1 MRKICIF
8 LAIFLIFFTVP
19 TLVSVAQTLPALG
32 KHPSKNPL
40 QILATTADTLTARF
54 TLPEIQV
61 RNSHQSSAVSGQKE
75 NIFPESP
82 DSPTPTDTKRS
93 ARVGESEPTTDS
105 HSSEIYFAGADWTLD
120 VGKPRLPIYT
130 QRIGIPIVGTPIV
143 TVIQARPEIRSV
155 ENIRITPDDP
165 IFPALTWPATRL
177 QPFSNGGELLTKN
190 SRVSQG
196 FYPTQLVEAIP
207 VGFVR
212 EQRIASL
219 QINPIQYNPAT
230 KQLRIFKSVTFRID
244 FPPFPATGGNPGM
257 VTSAGGTV
265 SAAPSIFSKNS
276 PTFESLFQGTLRN
289 YEQSKPWR
297 SQRRM
302 PYGNR
307 APGAPILTLSST
319 LRFKIPVTRTD
330 LYRITYNHIK
340 AAGIEP
346 EDIDLDTVRLE
357 SSGQKQGI
365 YVFDE
370 NGNNTLDP
378 GEQMVFYG
386 RALADNKFTDENV
399 YWLRF
404 ALQGEPNTGIEG
416 SRVEE
421 RDATPLAQ
429 NLVTPTAFLARV
441 RFEENVHH
449 DVLAGTNTKSELADH
464 YFWAAFRGGNID
476 TSRKD
481 LGIEVPLAVPRLA
494 IDRLATLR
502 LKFQGASRKGNALHQ
517 ARISFNGLQ
526 LGRVAEWK
534 RQGSQVA
541 TRSIPWARVH
551 NNQVNFMRIEALDT
565 NKTPAGS
572 YDFYLDW
579 YEFDYWRS
587 FRAEANRL
595 EFNTNTEP
603 RNRGKV
609 HYSVRNIF
617 HDAIDVYQIDENG
630 ITSRLTGGK
639 VSRIGASHQILFED
653 TVNQYTRYF
662 VISRSAYRSINALV
676 PTPPTPLR
684 NPSNQADY
692 VAITHPDFA
701 ENIQPLVEFRRSQGL
716 TTMVVDIGDIYDEFS
731 DGLFNPFAIQRFLRY
746 AYNSWQQPAPTYVVL
761 VGDAH
766 YDYKNTT
773 VEIYRRDPNFRG
785 TYNLYPIFVPTYH
798 GWAPASGETAM
809 DQRFVNISGEDALPD
824 MLIGRLSVQT
834 PEELVTMVEKI
845 INYEKNLKTGLW
857 QGTLIQVADD
867 HTDNPSDGVFEASR
881 NELIQ
886 EVIPVGYDTRQI
898 YLRKIKSP
906 ERTRAQIR
914 AAINRGALAIEYTG
928 HGGIQ
933 TWADEAI
940 FHSED
945 VVGLRNRY
953 LPFVIT
959 TTCLNGQFDKPQ
971 QVGNFCLSE
980 QFLLGK
986 YGAIAA
992 LSATRLTYGTA
1003 NAEFD
1008 KDLFES
1014 LFGVGRE
1021 PKLVITGEDGLPS
1034 TVGHIVADAK
1044 ISFISRIRNTQ
1055 WIPGAEQYTLF
1066 GDPASHL
1073 ARPEL
1078 DIKVELERIALNKAH
1093 DIVIKANEVGT
1104 TEGPKIGVP
1113 GREPVGVN
1121 FTIASDFSTE
1131 SLSAFATFANHF
1143 DDNVNND
1150 LVQRTGGRVWKGEY
1164 GTIRIDVPNSALPG
1178 GGVARV
1184 FAYDDTRAAIGGTRF
1199 WIDTPVVHDIRE
1211 TLDIKVT
1218 DTLSISV
1225 LVVDDKGPAGI
1236 RSIKVLWDDTAT
1248 FKDEIV
1254 QMIPARV
1261 PLGDVPLGGQW
1272 YELERNIPLPQGG
1285 RQVRY
1290 RLLITDSTGQ
1300 EFAIPSKT
1308 ERNIVRVPEGPNIA
1322 IGTDEADR
1330 APIRYAFDEEKK
1342 GYQLIGEIVNIGGRP
1357 VRFDIEVVFAE
1368 GNPDVEGDSVI
1379 DEDAEIIGSVTIKPT
1394 DWVDGTYALQR
1405 VTATLD
1411 LDKPLVTGV
1420 HKIYVL
1426 ADPDDPGIE
1435 DEITGNIQESRQFD
1449 NKQHVSFIVN
1459 EFNYKPQGELT
1470 AFSLDRV
1477 FDIHFPANALD
1488 AEPQNK
1494 AGIPLSVSSQLPTD
1508 PAQPDLQFAPIPR
1521 VAALR
1526 RGLIRQ
1532 GTEVAQ
1538 YYEPAFRTGVTTLKK
1553 PAELKLRFDVS
1564 ALGDTV
1570 REETL
1575 LQSNNPAFKTALMEI
1590 ANQLAIYA
1598 WQADFSAWRRLSSQI
1613 NYTSE
1618 GDDFLLENYVTP
1630 TQMENASE
1638 QELEASAITINP
1650 NLTPAG
1656 TWVLLF
1662 LDADEYEVFLKRK
1675 GESLIQK
1682 LDKSGQLDNPFREEG
1697 FGLALRIPRKESTP
1711 IGVNYTFEFAD
1722 ILAFETDYDPGGDV
1736 ILTGTWNANLGNG
1749 NATVNSRPGP
1759 KGEFEIGDW
1768 FIFFTDPVRYEL
1780 LDASGEPV
1788 HFPNG
1793 VKVRGKVN
1801 EPLYLSHLGLDIIV
1815 TASSEDFNFGDKVK
1829 FSTAR
1834 VGAIVAEVSELTQF
1848 ALMRSTDTEPPDFSI
1863 WVDGIQPQTGSV
1875 IPPRPKISIV
1885 LQDTNGIDT
1894 EFLTIARQKDGGP
1907 LELITDYE
1915 LRTQGGYQT
1924 VPIDYQPILFPGEYI
1939 FNITAQDF
1947 NGNAIGGDEGV
1958 VVYRFFVTETPDLVP
1973 PTIDIRVTTPGTGSA
1988 REPLDEP
1995 LIDGTVLTEQ
2005 SRFKITLTDD
2015 SALDES
2021 AFLLNF
2027 GSVYETLEPLD
2038 ASDYAETF
2046 DPAAPANADITY
2058 APNLPNGEYQLHII
2072 AADTSENTAELVT
2085 TFTLNEEVT
2094 LSEVFNV
2101 PNPTVDGKTF
2111 FTYHLAQA
2119 PDTVT
2124 IKIYSVN
2131 GRLLRTL
2138 VDASAKRGTNET
2150 RWDGRD
2156 ETGMRCANG
2165 VYLYRVI
2172 ARTEDGSRVEQVGKL
2187 AILR

>member
-1 MRKICIF
+1 MRKIRFF
-8 LAIFLIFFTVP
+8 LPIIFFIFYTVP
-19 TLVSVAQTLPALG
+19 TPVSTAQT
-32 KHPSKNPL
+32 PSVWGTSTENIQAKTSARKNPL
-40 QILATTADTLTARF
+40 QLLATTSDTLTARF

-61 RNSHQSSAVSGQKE
+61 RNSRQSTD
-75 NIFPESP
+75 NI
-82 DSPTPTDTKRS
+82 D
-93 ARVGESEPTTDS
+93 
-105 HSSEIYFAGADWTLD
+105 SSEIYFAGADWTLD

-143 TVIQARPEIRSV
+143 TIIQARPEIRNV
-155 ENIRITPDDP
+155 ERIRITPDDP
-165 IFPALTWPATRL
+165 IFPAPTTNPRPDTSLVP
-177 QPFSNGGELLTKN
+177 
-190 SRVSQG
+190 G
-196 FYPTQLVEAIP
+196 FYPTRLVEAIP
-207 VGFVR
+207 IGFVR
-212 EQRIASL
+212 DQRIASL
-219 QINPIQYNPAT
+219 QINPIQYNTAT
-230 KQLRIFKSVTFRID
+230 KQLKIFKSVTFRID
-244 FPPFPATGGNPGM
+244 FNSSPQSAVGFRQQRGSLSDSRLQTTNSQERKSPA
-257 VTSAGGTV
+257 
-265 SAAPSIFSKNS
+265 
-276 PTFESLFQGTLRN
+276 FESLFQGTLRN
-289 YEQSKPWR
+289 YDQAKPWR
-297 SQRRM
+297 SQRQM
-302 PYGNR
+302 PYGGIAPR
-307 APGAPILTLSST
+307 APALTVSST
-319 LRFKIPVTRTD
+319 LRFKIPITRTD
-330 LYRITYNHIK
+330 LYRITYNNIK

-346 EDIDLDTVRLE
+346 EDIDLDTLRLD

-370 NGNNTLDP
+370 NGNNTFDP
-378 GEQMVFYG
+378 NERMVFYG

-404 ALQGEPNTGIEG
+404 ALKGEPNTGIEG

-421 RDATPLAQ
+421 RDATPRTQ
-429 NLVTPTAFLARV
+429 NLISPTAFLARA

-449 DVLAGTNTKSELADH
+449 DVLAGTEIKSELADH
-464 YFWAAFRGGNID
+464 YFWVAFRGGNID

-481 LGIEVPLAVPRLA
+481 LPIEVPLAVPRLA

-502 LKFQGASRKGNALHQ
+502 LKFQGASRRGNALHL

-526 LGRVAEWK
+526 LGRIEQWK
-534 RQGSQVA
+534 RQGSQIA
-541 TRSIPWARVH
+541 TRSIPHARVH
-551 NNQVNFMRIEALDT
+551 NNQVNFMRIEALDK
-565 NKTPAGS
+565 NHTPAGS

-587 FRAEANRL
+587 FQAEANRL

-603 RNRGKV
+603 RNRGNV
-609 HYSVRNIF
+609 HYNVRNIF
-617 HDAIDVYQIDENG
+617 HNIIDVYEIDENG

-639 VSRIGASHQILFED
+639 VTRIGASHQILFED
-653 TVNQYTRYF
+653 IVNQHKRYF
-662 VISRSAYRSINALV
+662 VISRSGYRSINALV

-692 VAITHPDFA
+692 VVITHPNFT
-701 ENIQPLVEFRRSQGL
+701 ENIQPLIEFRRSQGL

-731 DGLFNPFAIQRFLRY
+731 DGLFNPFAIRRFLRY

-773 VEIYRRDPNFRG
+773 VERYRRDRNFRG
-785 TYNLYPIFVPTYH
+785 TYNLYPITVPTYH

-824 MLIGRLSVQT
+824 MLIGRLSIQT
-834 PEELVTMVEKI
+834 REELATMVEKI
-845 INYEKNLKTGLW
+845 INYEKNRQTGLW

-886 EVIPVGYDTRQI
+886 DIIPVGYDTRQI
-898 YLRKIKSP
+898 YLRKIQSP
-906 ERTRAQIR
+906 DRTRAQIR
-914 AAINRGALAIEYTG
+914 SAINRGALAIEYTG

-940 FHSED
+940 FHSDD
-945 VVGLRNRY
+945 VVTLRNRY

-1021 PKLVITGEDGLPS
+1021 PKLVINGHSGLPS
-1034 TVGHIVADAK
+1034 TIGHIVADAK
-1044 ISFISRIRNTQ
+1044 ISFVSRIRNTQ
-1055 WIPGAEQYTLF
+1055 WIPGMEQYTLF

-1078 DIKVELERIALNKAH
+1078 DIKVELERIALNKTH
-1093 DIVIKANEVGT
+1093 EIVIKANEVGT
-1104 TEGPKIGVP
+1104 IEGPKTTVSGA
-1113 GREPVGVN
+1113 EP
-1121 FTIASDFSTE
+1121 FTIVSDFSTE
-1131 SLSAFATFANHF
+1131 SLTAFATFANHF
-1143 DDNVNND
+1143 DDNINND
-1150 LVQRTGGRVWKGEY
+1150 LVQRKGGRAWKGEY
-1164 GTIRIDVPNSALPG
+1164 GTIRLDVPNSALPG

-1184 FAYDDTRAAIGGTRF
+1184 FAYDETRAAIGGTRF
-1199 WIDTPVVHDIRE
+1199 WIDTPVVRDIRE

-1225 LVVDDKGPAGI
+1225 LVVDDKGPGGI
-1236 RSIKVLWDDTAT
+1236 RSIRVLWDDTAT
-1248 FKDEIV
+1248 FQDETI
-1254 QMIPARV
+1254 QMVPARA
-1261 PLGDVPLGGQW
+1261 PPGDVPLGGQW
-1272 YELERNIPLPQGG
+1272 YELEKAIPLPRGG

-1290 RLLITDSTGQ
+1290 RLLITDSTGH
-1300 EFAIPSKT
+1300 EIAIPSKI

-1330 APIRYAFDEEKK
+1330 APIRYTFDEKK
-1342 GYQLIGEIVNIGGRP
+1342 NGYQLVGEIINIGGRP
-1357 VRFDIEVVFAE
+1357 VRSDIEVVFAE
-1368 GNPDVEGDSVI
+1368 GNPDAEGDSII
-1379 DEDAEIIGSVTIKPT
+1379 DEDADIIGRVTIKPT
-1394 DWVDGTYALQR
+1394 DWADGIHTLQR

-1411 LDKPLVTGV
+1411 LDKPLATGV

-1426 ADPDDPGIE
+1426 ADPDDPEIE
-1435 DEITGNIQESRQFD
+1435 DKILGNIPESRQFD
-1449 NKQHVSFIVN
+1449 NKKHISFIVN
-1459 EFNYKPQGELT
+1459 EFNYKPQEELT

-1477 FDIHFPANALD
+1477 FDIYFPASALD

-1494 AGIPLSVSSQLPTD
+1494 AGIPLSVSSQAPID
-1508 PAQPDLQFAPIPR
+1508 PSQPDLQFAPIPR

-1532 GTEVAQ
+1532 GTEAAQ
-1538 YYEPAFRTGVTTLKK
+1538 YYEPTFRTGVKTLKK
-1553 PAELKLRFDVS
+1553 PAEVKLRFDVS
-1564 ALGDTV
+1564 ALEDTV

-1575 LQSNNPAFKTALMEI
+1575 LQSDNPAFKPELEQL

-1598 WQADFSAWRRLSSQI
+1598 WQADPAAWRRLESQI
-1613 NYTSE
+1613 NYTPE
-1618 GDDFLLENYVTP
+1618 GDFLLENYITP

-1638 QELEASAITINP
+1638 QELETSAISINP

-1656 TWVLLF
+1656 TWILLF
-1662 LDADEYEVFLKRK
+1662 LDSNEYEVFLKRK

-1682 LDKSGQLDNPFREEG
+1682 LDKPGQLDNPFREEG
-1697 FGLALRIPRKESTP
+1697 FGLELRIPRKESTP
-1711 IGVNYTFEFAD
+1711 LGANYTFEFAD
-1722 ILAFETDYDPGGDV
+1722 ILAFKTDYDPGGDV
-1736 ILTGTWNANLGNG
+1736 VLTDTWNANLGNG

-1768 FIFFTDPVRYEL
+1768 FIFFTDAVRYEVR
-1780 LDASGEPV
+1780 DASAEAV
-1788 HFPNG
+1788 HHPNG

-1815 TASSEDFNFGDKVK
+1815 TASSENFNFGDKVK
-1829 FSTAR
+1829 FSSARTGTITA
-1834 VGAIVAEVSELTQF
+1834 ETNELTQF
-1848 ALMRSTDTEPPDFSI
+1848 ALMRSTDTEPPAFSI

-1875 IPPRPKISIV
+1875 IPPRPSISIA
-1885 LQDTNGIDT
+1885 LQDANGIDT
-1894 EFLTIARQKDGGP
+1894 EFLTITRQKDGGP

-1915 LRTQGGYQT
+1915 IRTQGGFQT
-1924 VPIDYQPILFPGEYI
+1924 VPIDYQPILFPGEHTFI
-1939 FNITAQDF
+1939 ITAQDF
-1947 NGNAIGGDEGV
+1947 NGNTIGGDEGV
-1958 VVYRFFVTETPDLVP
+1958 VTYRFLVTEAPDLTP
-1973 PTIDIRVTTPGTGSA
+1973 PTIEVRVTALGTGST
-1988 REPLDEP
+1988 RETLDEP

-2005 SRFKITLTDD
+2005 PRFKITLTDD
-2015 SALDES
+2015 SALDET
-2021 AFLLNF
+2021 AFHLNF
-2027 GSVYETLEPLD
+2027 GNVYETPEPLD
-2038 ASDYAETF
+2038 ASHYAETF
-2046 DPAAPANADITY
+2046 DPAAPANAAITY
-2058 APNLPNGEYQLHII
+2058 TPDLANGEYQFHIT
-2072 AADTSENTAELVT
+2072 AADISENTAELVT
-2085 TFTLNEEVT
+2085 TFVLNEEIT
-2094 LSEVFNV
+2094 LTEVFNV

-2138 VDASAKRGTNET
+2138 VDASANRGANET

-2156 ETGMRCANG
+2156 EIGMRCANG

-2172 ARTEDGSRVEQVGKL
+2172 AYTEDGSRIEQIGKL

>member
-1 MRKICIF
+1 MDNIKNLACNVMEGSLLRCFFRSTSKIVKAQPDDTYPQGKLKRFFAILFIF
-8 LAIFLIFFTVP
+8 YTVP
-19 TLVSVAQTLPALG
+19 TLVSISQTPSALG
-32 KHPSKNPL
+32 KHPSTNPL
-40 QILATTADTLTARF
+40 QILATTSETLTARF

-61 RNSHQSSAVSGQKE
+61 KRHPSATEGD
-75 NIFPESP
+75 IA
-82 DSPTPTDTKRS
+82 DLGT
-93 ARVGESEPTTDS
+93 
-105 HSSEIYFAGADWTLD
+105 EIYFAGADWTLD

-130 QRIGIPIVGTPIV
+130 QRIGIPIIGTPIV
-143 TVIQARPEIRSV
+143 TVIQARPEIRII

-165 IFPALTWPATRL
+165 IFPSLTADARPNT
-177 QPFSNGGELLTKN
+177 SLT
-190 SRVSQG
+190 QG

-212 EQRIASL
+212 DQRIASL

-230 KQLRIFKSVTFRID
+230 KQLKIFKSVTFRID
-244 FPPFPATGGNPGM
+244 FPPFPVTRRNPGM
-257 VTSAGGTV
+257 GTSAGKTV
-265 SAAPSIFSKNS
+265 SAAPSAFSRNS
-276 PTFESLFQGTLRN
+276 PAFESLFQGTLRN
-289 YEQSKPWR
+289 YEQAKSWR
-297 SQRRM
+297 IVPQVSHTRLASRQRL
-302 PYGNR
+302 YGGH
-307 APGAPILTLSST
+307 APGAPALTVSNT
-319 LRFKIPVTRTD
+319 HRFKISVTKTD

-340 AAGIEP
+340 AAAGIDP
-346 EDIDLDTVRLE
+346 EDIDLDTLRLE
-357 SSGQKQGI
+357 SSGKKQGI

-370 NGNNTLDP
+370 NQNNTLDP
-378 GEQMVFYG
+378 GEQLVFYG
-386 RALADNKFTDENV
+386 RALADNKFTDENI

-421 RDATPLAQ
+421 RDASPRTP
-429 NLVTPTAFLARV
+429 NLKAPTAFLARA

-449 DVLAGTNTKSELADH
+449 DVLAGTDIKSELADH
-464 YFWAAFRGGNID
+464 YFWVAFRGGNVD

-481 LGIEVPLAVPRLA
+481 FPIEVPLAVPRLA

-502 LKFQGASRKGNALHQ
+502 LKFQGASRRGNALHR
-517 ARISFNGLQ
+517 ARISFNGLPI
-526 LGRVAEWK
+526 GRIVEWK
-534 RQGSQVA
+534 RQVSQIAV
-541 TRSIPWARVH
+541 RSIPHARVH

-587 FRAEANRL
+587 FQAEANRL
-595 EFNTNTEP
+595 EFNTDTEP

-609 HYSVRNIF
+609 QYNVRNIF
-617 HDAIDVYQIDENG
+617 NDTIDVYQINENG
-630 ITSRLTGGK
+630 ITSRLTGGE
-639 VSRIGASHQILFED
+639 VTRVGASHQILFED

-662 VISRSAYRSINALV
+662 VISRTAYRSINALV

-692 VAITHPDFA
+692 VVITHPNFV

-716 TTMVVDIGDIYDEFS
+716 TTMVVNIGDIYNEFS
-731 DGLFNPFAIQRFLRY
+731 DGLFNPFAIRRFLRY

-773 VEIYRRDPNFRG
+773 VALYRRDPNFRG

-834 PEELVTMVEKI
+834 PEELATMVEKI
-845 INYEKNLKTGLW
+845 INYEKNLQTGLW

-867 HTDNPSDGVFEASR
+867 HTDNPSDGVFEVSR

-886 EVIPVGYDTRQI
+886 EIIPVGYDTRQI

-906 ERTRAQIR
+906 ELTRSQIR

-945 VVGLRNRY
+945 VVRLRNRH

-1021 PKLVITGEDGLPS
+1021 PKLILNGDGKLPS
-1034 TVGHIVADAK
+1034 TIGHIVADAK
-1044 ISFISRIRNTQ
+1044 ISFVSRIRNTQ
-1055 WIPGAEQYTLF
+1055 WIPGTEQYTLF

-1093 DIVIKANEVGT
+1093 EIVIKANEVGT
-1104 TEGPKIGVP
+1104 IEGPKIGVS
-1113 GREPVGVN
+1113 GDES

-1143 DDNVNND
+1143 DDNIGND

-1164 GTIRIDVPNSALPG
+1164 GTIRLDVPNSALPG

-1184 FAYDDTRAAIGGTRF
+1184 FAYDETRAAIGGTRF
-1199 WIDTPVVHDIRE
+1199 WVDTPVVHDIRE

-1225 LVVDDKGPAGI
+1225 LVVDDKGPGGI
-1236 RSIKVLWDDTAT
+1236 RSVKVLWDDTAT
-1248 FKDEIV
+1248 FKDETIS
-1254 QMIPARV
+1254 MIPARV
-1261 PLGDVPLGGQW
+1261 PLGEVPLGGQW
-1272 YELERNIPLPQGG
+1272 YELEKAIPLPRGG

-1290 RLLITDSTGQ
+1290 RLLITDSNGH
-1300 EFAIPSKT
+1300 ELAIPSKT
-1308 ERNIVRVPEGPNIA
+1308 ERNIVKVPEGPNIA

-1330 APIRYAFDEEKK
+1330 APIRYTFDEEKN

-1368 GNPDVEGDSVI
+1368 GNPDKEGDSII
-1379 DEDAEIIGSVTIKPT
+1379 DDDADIIGRVIVKPT
-1394 DWVDGTYALQR
+1394 DWTEGIHTLQR
-1405 VTATLD
+1405 VTAILD
-1411 LDKPLVTGV
+1411 LDKPLATGV

-1426 ADPDDPGIE
+1426 ADPEDPTIDDKIIGK
-1435 DEITGNIQESRQFD
+1435 IQEARQFD
-1449 NKQHVSFIVN
+1449 NKQHISFIVN
-1459 EFNYKPQGELT
+1459 EFNYKPQEELT

-1508 PAQPDLQFAPIPR
+1508 PSQPDLQFAPIPR

-1538 YYEPAFRTGVTTLKK
+1538 YYEPAFRTGVTVLKK
-1553 PAELKLRFDVS
+1553 PVELKLRFDVS
-1564 ALGDTV
+1564 ALEDTV

-1575 LQSNNPAFKTALMEI
+1575 LQPDNPAFKIALAEL
-1590 ANQLAIYA
+1590 ADQLAIYA

-1618 GDDFLLENYVTP
+1618 SEFLLENYVTP
-1630 TQMENASE
+1630 TQMANASE
-1638 QELEASAITINP
+1638 LELEDSAISINP

-1656 TWVLLF
+1656 TWILLF
-1662 LDADEYEVFLKRK
+1662 LDSHEYEVFLKRK
-1675 GESLIQK
+1675 GEAFIQK
-1682 LDKSGQLDNPFREEG
+1682 LDKPGQLDNPFREEA
-1697 FGLALRIPRKESTP
+1697 FGLELRIPRKESTP
-1711 IGVNYTFEFAD
+1711 LGVNYTFEFAD

-1736 ILTGTWNANLGNG
+1736 VLTRTWNANLGNG

-1780 LDASGEPV
+1780 RDASAEPV
-1788 HFPNG
+1788 HHPNG

-1815 TASSEDFNFGDKVK
+1815 TASSENFNFGDKIK

-1834 VGAIVAEVSELTQF
+1834 VGTITSEVSELTQF
-1848 ALMRSTDTEPPDFSI
+1848 ALMRSTDDESPTFSI

-1875 IPPRPKISIV
+1875 IPPRPNISIV

-1894 EFLTIARQKDGGP
+1894 EFLTVARQKDSGP
-1907 LELITDYE
+1907 FELITDYE
-1915 LRTQGGYQT
+1915 LRTQGGIQT
-1924 VPIDYQPILFPGEYI
+1924 VPIDYQPILFPGEYT

-1947 NGNAIGGDEGV
+1947 NGNTIGGDEGV
-1958 VVYRFFVTETPDLVP
+1958 VTYRFFVTEAPDLTP
-1973 PTIDIRVTTPGTGSA
+1973 PTIDIRVTGLGTGSTL
-1988 REPLDEP
+1988 EPLDEP
-1995 LIDGTVLTEQ
+1995 LTDGTVLTEQ
-2005 SRFKITLTDD
+2005 PRFKITLTDD
-2015 SALDES
+2015 SALDET
-2021 AFLLNF
+2021 AFHLNF
-2027 GSVYETLEPLD
+2027 GNVYETLEPLD
-2038 ASDYAETF
+2038 TSNYAETF
-2046 DPAAPANADITY
+2046 DPAVPTNAAITY
-2058 APNLPNGEYQLHII
+2058 APDLSNGEYQLQIT

-2138 VDASAKRGTNET
+2138 VDASANRGTNET

-2156 ETGMRCANG
+2156 EIGMRCANG

-2172 ARTEDGSRVEQVGKL
+2172 AYIEDGSRIEQVGKL

>member
-1 MRKICIF
+1 MKKIRIF
-8 LAIFLIFFTVP
+8 LPVFFIFYTISTS
-19 TLVSVAQTLPALG
+19 VSVAQTPSVLG
-32 KHPSKNPL
+32 KHANKTPL

-54 TLPEIQV
+54 TLPELEV
-61 RNSHQSSAVSGQKE
+61 RNSHQPSAASGQQASVGSSATSLR
-75 NIFPESP
+75 
-82 DSPTPTDTKRS
+82 TTDNR
-93 ARVGESEPTTDS
+93 EPTTLSSDS
-105 HSSEIYFAGADWTLD
+105 RRLMADSQYTEIYFAGADWTLD

-130 QRIGIPIVGTPIV
+130 QRIGIPIVGTPVV
-143 TVIQARPEIRSV
+143 TVIQARPEIRHV
-155 ENIRITPDDP
+155 ENVRITPDDP
-165 IFPALTWPATRL
+165 IFPTLTT
-177 QPFSNGGELLTKN
+177 N
-190 SRVSQG
+190 SPVSQG
-196 FYPTQLVEAIP
+196 FYPTQLVEVIP
-207 VGFVR
+207 AGFVR
-212 EQRIASL
+212 EQRVASL
-219 QINPIQYNPAT
+219 QINPLQYNPVT
-230 KQLRIFKSVTFRID
+230 KQLKIFKSVTFRID
-244 FPPFPATGGNPGM
+244 FPIFSGGGSASN
-257 VTSAGGTV
+257 VRTSVGGTA
-265 SAAPSIFSKNS
+265 SAAPSTFSGTS
-276 PTFESLFQGTLRN
+276 PAFENLFQGTLRN
-289 YEQSKPWR
+289 YAQAKPWR

-302 PYGNR
+302 PYGNH
-307 APGAPILTLSST
+307 APGAPTLTTNT

-330 LYRITYNHIK
+330 LYRITYNNIK
-340 AAGIEP
+340 AAGVAP
-346 EDIDLDTVRLE
+346 EDIDFDTLQLE
-357 SSGQKQGI
+357 SSGKKQGI

-370 NGNNTLDP
+370 NGNDTLDP
-378 GEQMVFYG
+378 GEQFVFYG
-386 RALADNKFTDENV
+386 RSLSDNKFTDENI

-404 ALQGEPNTGIEG
+404 ALRGEPDTGVET
-416 SRVEE
+416 SRVGE
-421 RDATPLAQ
+421 RD
-429 NLVTPTAFLARV
+429 VTPRTPNLKTPVAFLSRV

-449 DVLAGTNTKSELADH
+449 DVLEGTDIKSELADH
-464 YFWAAFRGGNID
+464 YFWVAFRGGNVD

-481 LGIEVPLAVPRLA
+481 LRIEVPMAVPRLA
-494 IDRLATLR
+494 IDRLAILR
-502 LKFQGASRKGNALHQ
+502 LKFQGASRKGNALHK

-526 LGRVAEWK
+526 LGRIEEWK
-534 RQGSQVA
+534 RQVSQIA
-541 TRSIPWARVH
+541 TRSIPHARVH
-551 NNQVNFMRIEALDT
+551 HNQVNFMRIEALDT

-579 YEFDYWRS
+579 YELDYWRN
-587 FRAEANRL
+587 FQAEANRL

-609 HYSVRNIF
+609 HYQVRNIF
-617 HDAIDVYQIDENG
+617 NDTIDVYQIDESG
-630 ITSRLTGGK
+630 ITSRLTGGEI
-639 VSRIGASHQILFED
+639 SRIGASHQILFED

-662 VISRSAYRSINALV
+662 VISRSSYRSINAFV

-692 VAITHPDFA
+692 VVITHPNFA
-701 ENIQPLVEFRRSQGL
+701 DSIQPLVEFRRSQGL
-716 TTMVVDIGDIYDEFS
+716 TTMVVDIEDIYDEFS

-773 VEIYRRDPNFRG
+773 VERYRRDPNFRG
-785 TYNLYPIFVPTYH
+785 TYRLYPIFVPTYH

-834 PEELVTMVEKI
+834 AEELVTMVEKI

-867 HTDNPSDGVFEASR
+867 HTDNPGDAVFEISR
-881 NELIQ
+881 DELIRDI
-886 EVIPVGYDTRQI
+886 IPVGYDTRQI
-898 YLRKIKSP
+898 YLRKFKSP
-906 ERTRAQIR
+906 ERTRAEIR
-914 AAINRGALAIEYTG
+914 SAINRGALAIEYTG

-940 FHSED
+940 FHSDD
-945 VVGLRNRY
+945 VVKLRNRY

-971 QVGNFCLSE
+971 QIGNFCLSE
-980 QFLLGK
+980 QFLLGR
-986 YGAIAA
+986 YGAIAT

-1021 PKLVITGEDGLPS
+1021 PKLIINGDGGLPP

-1044 ISFISRIRNTQ
+1044 ISFITRTRNVQ
-1055 WIPGAEQYTLF
+1055 WIPGTEQYTLF
-1066 GDPASHL
+1066 GDPASRL
-1073 ARPEL
+1073 ARPAL
-1078 DIKVELERIALNKAH
+1078 DIKVELERIALNKTH
-1093 DIVIKANEVGT
+1093 EIVIKANEVGT
-1104 TEGPKIGVP
+1104 IEGSQIG
-1113 GREPVGVN
+1113 GTGGER
-1121 FTIASDFSTE
+1121 FTLASDFSTE
-1131 SLSAFATFANHF
+1131 AFSAFAIFSNNF
-1143 DDNVNND
+1143 DDNLNND
-1150 LVQRTGGRVWKGEY
+1150 LVKRVGGRIWKGEY
-1164 GTIRIDVPNSALPG
+1164 GTIRIDVPNTARPG
-1178 GGVARV
+1178 GGVARI

-1225 LVVDDKGPAGI
+1225 LVVDDKGAGGI
-1236 RSIKVLWDDTAT
+1236 RSIQVLWDDTAT
-1248 FKDEIV
+1248 FKDDIIP
-1254 QMIPARV
+1254 MIPAQA

-1272 YELERNIPLPQGG
+1272 YELQRPIPLPQGG
-1285 RQVRY
+1285 RQIRY
-1290 RLLITDSTGQ
+1290 RLLITDSSGHDL
-1300 EFAIPSKT
+1300 FIPSKT

-1330 APIRYAFDEEKK
+1330 APIRYVFDEEKS

-1357 VRFDIEVVFAE
+1357 VLVDIEVVFAE
-1368 GNPDVEGDSVI
+1368 GNPDAEGDSII
-1379 DEDAEIIGSVTIKPT
+1379 DEDADIIGRVTIKPT
-1394 DWVDGTYALQR
+1394 DWADGIHVLQR
-1405 VTATLD
+1405 ATATLD

-1420 HKIYVL
+1420 HKIYIF
-1426 ADPDDPGIE
+1426 ADPDDPGID
-1435 DEITGNIQESRQFD
+1435 DEILGNIHESRQFD
-1449 NKQHVSFIVN
+1449 NKQHVSFVVN
-1459 EFNYKPQGELT
+1459 EFNYKLQEELT

-1477 FDIHFPANALD
+1477 FDIHFPARALNT
-1488 AEPQNK
+1488 ESENK
-1494 AGIPLSVSSQLPTD
+1494 AGIPLSVASQTPAD
-1508 PAQPDLQFAPIPR
+1508 PSQPDLSFAPIPH

-1538 YYEPAFRTGVTTLKK
+1538 YYEPTFRTGVKTLAK
-1553 PAELKLRFDVS
+1553 PAEVKLRFDIS
-1564 ALGDTV
+1564 ALEDTV

-1575 LQSNNPAFKTALMEI
+1575 LQPDNPAFKAELAAL

-1598 WQADFSAWRRLSSQI
+1598 WQPDFSAWRRLPSEI
-1613 NYTSE
+1613 NYTPE
-1618 GDDFLLENYVTP
+1618 GDFLLENYVTP

-1638 QELEASAITINP
+1638 QALEASAISINP

-1662 LDADEYEVFLKRK
+1662 LDDDEYEVFLKRK
-1675 GESLIQK
+1675 GESFFQK
-1682 LDKSGQLDNPFREEG
+1682 LDKPGQLDNPFREES
-1697 FGLALRIPRKESTP
+1697 FGLELQILRQESTP
-1711 IGVNYTFEFAD
+1711 LGVNYTFEFAD
-1722 ILAFETDYDPGGDV
+1722 ILAFKTDYNPKGDV
-1736 ILTGTWNANLGNG
+1736 VLINTWNANLGNG

-1768 FIFFTDPVRYEL
+1768 FIFFTGPVRYEL
-1780 LDASGEPV
+1780 RDASGEAV
-1788 HFPNG
+1788 HYPNG
-1793 VKVRGKVN
+1793 VQVRGKVN
-1801 EPLYLSHLGLDIIV
+1801 EPIYLSHLGLDILV
-1815 TASSEDFNFGDKVK
+1815 TGSSEDFNFGDKIK
-1829 FSTAR
+1829 FSSAQTGTITAA
-1834 VGAIVAEVSELTQF
+1834 VNELTQF
-1848 ALMRSTDTEPPDFSI
+1848 ALMRSTDTEAPAFSI
-1863 WVDGIQPQTGSV
+1863 WVDDIQPQTGSV
-1875 IPPRPKISIV
+1875 IPPRPNISIV
-1885 LQDTNGIDT
+1885 LQDANGIDT
-1894 EFLTIARQKDGGP
+1894 EFLTVSRQKDNGP
-1907 LELITDYE
+1907 FELITDYE
-1915 LRTQGGYQT
+1915 LRTQGGFQT
-1924 VPIDYQPILFPGEYI
+1924 VPLDYQPILFPGEYT

-1947 NGNAIGGDEGV
+1947 NGNAVGGDEGV
-1958 VVYRFFVTETPDLVP
+1958 VTYRFFVTEAPDLTP
-1973 PTIDIRVTTPGTGSA
+1973 PTIDIWVTGLGTGA
-1988 REPLDEP
+1988 TREPLDEP

-2015 SALDES
+2015 NELDET
-2021 AFLLNF
+2021 AFRLNF
-2027 GSVYETLEPLD
+2027 GRAFETLEPLE
-2038 ASDYAETF
+2038 ANAYAETF
-2046 DPAAPANADITY
+2046 DPAVPANAAITY
-2058 APNLPNGEYQLHII
+2058 TPDLPNGEYQLHIT

-2085 TFTLNEEVT
+2085 SFVLNEEVT

-2138 VDASAKRGTNET
+2138 VDASANRGVNET
-2150 RWDGRD
+2150 YWDGRD

-2172 ARTEDGSRVEQVGKL
+2172 AYIEDGSRIEQVGKL

>member
-1 MRKICIF
+1 MRKTHIF
-8 LAIFLIFFTVP
+8 LAILLTFYAISTS
-19 TLVSVAQTLPALG
+19 VSVAQTLPALG
-32 KHPSKNPL
+32 KFPENTHAKTPSKNPL
-40 QILATTADTLTARF
+40 QILATTTDTLTARF
-54 TLPEIQV
+54 TLPELQV
-61 RNSHQSSAVSGQKE
+61 SSRQPSVSVSRQQD
-75 NIFPESP
+75 NL
-82 DSPTPTDTKRS
+82 S
-93 ARVGESEPTTDS
+93 ADNRQLTTDNYLT
-105 HSSEIYFAGADWTLD
+105 EIYFAGADWTLD
-120 VGKPRLPIYT
+120 VGKPRLPIYA
-130 QRIGIPIVGTPIV
+130 QRIGIPTMGTPVV
-143 TVIQARPEIRSV
+143 TVIQARPEMRSV
-155 ENIRITPDDP
+155 ENVRITPDDP
-165 IFPALTWPATRL
+165 IFPSLTA
-177 QPFSNGGELLTKN
+177 S
-190 SRVSQG
+190 SRISQG
-196 FYPTQLVEAIP
+196 FYPTQLVEVIP

-212 EQRIASL
+212 EQRVASL

-230 KQLRIFKSVTFRID
+230 KQLKIFKSVTFRID
-244 FPPFPATGGNPGM
+244 FPPFSKIA
-257 VTSAGGTV
+257 V
-265 SAAPSIFSKNS
+265 SKMGEINENLFPDSQY
-276 PTFESLFQGTLRN
+276 FESLFQGTLRN
-289 YEQSKPWR
+289 YEQAKPWR
-297 SQRRM
+297 SQRRTS
-302 PYGNR
+302 YRNY
-307 APGAPILTLSST
+307 APGAPTLTTNT
-319 LRFKIPVTRTD
+319 LRFKIPVIRTD

-340 AAGIEP
+340 AAAGIDP

-357 SSGQKQGI
+357 SSGKKQGI
-365 YVFDE
+365 YIFDE
-370 NGNNTLDP
+370 NGNDTLDP
-378 GEQMVFYG
+378 GEQIIFYG

-404 ALQGEPNTGIEG
+404 ALRGEPNAGIET
-416 SRVEE
+416 SRVGA
-421 RDATPLAQ
+421 RDATPRTP
-429 NLVTPTAFLARV
+429 NLVSPTAFLTRD

-449 DVLAGTNTKSELADH
+449 DVLSGTEIKSELADH
-464 YFWAAFRGGNID
+464 YFWAAFRGGNVD

-481 LGIEVPLAVPRLA
+481 FGIEVPMAVSRLA
-494 IDRLATLR
+494 INRLAILR
-502 LKFQGASRKGNALHQ
+502 LKFQGASRRGNALHQ
-517 ARISFNGLQ
+517 ARISFNGLP
-526 LGRVAEWK
+526 LGRDEEWK
-534 RQGSQVA
+534 RQGSQIA

-551 NNQVNFMRIEALDT
+551 NNQVNLMRIEALDN

-579 YEFDYWRS
+579 YEFDYWRN

-609 HYSVRNIF
+609 QYQVGNIF
-617 HDAIDVYQIDENG
+617 HETIDVYQLDENG
-630 ITSRLTGGK
+630 ITSRLTGGE
-639 VSRIGASHQILFED
+639 VSRVGASHRILFED
-653 TVNQYTRYF
+653 VVNQYTRYF
-662 VISRSAYRSINALV
+662 VISRSGYRSINALV

-692 VAITHPDFA
+692 LVITHPDFT

-731 DGLFNPFAIQRFLRY
+731 DGLFNPLAIRRFLRY

-766 YDYKNTT
+766 YDYKNAI
-773 VEIYRRDPNFRG
+773 VERYRRDPTFRG
-785 TYNLYPIFVPTYH
+785 TYNLYPIYVPTYH

-834 PEELVTMVEKI
+834 PEELATMVEKI
-845 INYEKNLKTGLW
+845 INYEENLKTGPW
-857 QGTLIQVADD
+857 QGVLIQVADD
-867 HTDNPSDGVFEASR
+867 NTDNPSDGIFEVSR
-881 NELIQ
+881 DELIR
-886 EVIPVGYDTRQI
+886 ETIPVGYDTHQI

-906 ERTRAQIR
+906 ERTRFQIR
-914 AAINRGALAIEYTG
+914 SAINRGALAIEYTG

-945 VVGLRNRY
+945 VAALRNRY

-971 QVGNFCLSE
+971 QVGNYCLSE

-986 YGAIAA
+986 YGAIAS

-1021 PKLVITGEDGLPS
+1021 PKLVINGDGELPP
-1034 TVGHIVADAK
+1034 TIGHIIADAK
-1044 ISFISRIRNTQ
+1044 VSFISRIRNTQ
-1055 WIPGAEQYTLF
+1055 WIPGTEQYTLF
-1066 GDPASHL
+1066 GDPASRL

-1078 DIKVELERIALNKAH
+1078 DVKVELERIALNKAH
-1093 DIVIKANEVGT
+1093 EIVIKANEVGT
-1104 TEGPKIGVP
+1104 IEDSSIGIP
-1113 GREPVGVN
+1113 GGES
-1121 FTIASDFSTE
+1121 FTLASDFSTE
-1131 SLSAFATFANHF
+1131 SLSAFAIFANNF
-1143 DDNVNND
+1143 DDNLSND
-1150 LVQRTGGRVWKGEY
+1150 LVRRTGGRVWKGEY
-1164 GTIRIDVPNSALPG
+1164 GTIRIDVPNGALPG

-1211 TLDIKVT
+1211 TLDIKGT
-1218 DTLSISV
+1218 DTLRISV
-1225 LVVDDKGPAGI
+1225 LVVDDKGPGGI

-1248 FKDEIV
+1248 FEDEIV
-1254 QMIPARV
+1254 AMIPARA

-1272 YELERNIPLPQGG
+1272 YELEKPIPLPQGG

-1290 RLLITDSTGQ
+1290 RLLITDSTGH
-1300 EFAIPSKT
+1300 ELAIPSKT
-1308 ERNIVRVPEGPNIA
+1308 ERNIVKVPEGPNIA
-1322 IGTDEADR
+1322 VGTDEADR
-1330 APIRYAFDEEKK
+1330 APIRYAFDEDKS
-1342 GYQLIGEIVNIGGRP
+1342 GYQLIGEVVNIGGRP

-1368 GNPDVEGDSVI
+1368 GNPDKEGDSII
-1379 DEDAEIIGSVTIKPT
+1379 DEDADIIGRVTIKPA
-1394 DWVDGTYALQR
+1394 DWKDGTHVLQR
-1405 VTATLD
+1405 VTAILD

-1435 DEITGNIQESRQFD
+1435 DEILGNIQESRQFD
-1449 NKQHVSFIVN
+1449 NKQHVSFVVN
-1459 EFNYKPQGELT
+1459 EFNYKPQEELT

-1477 FDIHFPANALD
+1477 FDIHFPTSAINV
-1488 AEPQNK
+1488 EPQNR
-1494 AGIPLSVSSQLPTD
+1494 AGIPLSVSSQTPTD
-1508 PAQPDLQFAPIPR
+1508 PSQPDLQFAPIPR

-1532 GTEVAQ
+1532 GSEVAQ
-1538 YYEPAFRTGVTTLKK
+1538 YYEPTFRTGVKTLAK
-1553 PAELKLRFDVS
+1553 PAEVKLRFDVS
-1564 ALGDTV
+1564 ALEDTV

-1575 LQSNNPAFKTALMEI
+1575 LQSDNPAFKAELEKL

-1598 WQADFSAWRRLSSQI
+1598 WQADFSAWRRLASEIS
-1613 NYTSE
+1613 YTSE
-1618 GDDFLLENYVTP
+1618 DDFLLENYVTP

-1638 QELEASAITINP
+1638 QKLEASAITINP

-1662 LDADEYEVFLKRK
+1662 SDSDEYEVFLKRK
-1675 GESLIQK
+1675 GEALIQK

-1697 FGLALRIPRKESTP
+1697 FGLEIRVPRQESTP
-1711 IGVNYTFEFAD
+1711 LGVNYTFEFAD
-1722 ILAFETDYDPGGDV
+1722 ILAFETDYNPGGDV
-1736 ILTGTWNANLGNG
+1736 VLTRTWNANIGNG

-1768 FIFFTDPVRYEL
+1768 FIFFTDPVRYEIR
-1780 LDASGEPV
+1780 DTSGEPV
-1788 HFPNG
+1788 HYPNG

-1829 FSTAR
+1829 FSSAQ
-1834 VGAIVAEVSELTQF
+1834 VGTITAEVSELALF
-1848 ALMRSTDTEPPDFSI
+1848 ALMRSTDTEPPAFSI

-1875 IPPRPKISIV
+1875 IPPRPNISIV
-1885 LQDTNGIDT
+1885 LQDTNGIDI
-1894 EFLTIARQKDGGP
+1894 EFLTVARQKDGGP

-1915 LRTQGGYQT
+1915 LRTQGGFQT
-1924 VPIDYQPILFPGEYI
+1924 VPLDYQPILFPGEYI

-1947 NGNAIGGDEGV
+1947 NGNTIGGDEGIV
-1958 VVYRFFVTETPDLVP
+1958 TYRFFVTEAPDLTP
-1973 PTIDIRVTTPGTGSA
+1973 PTIEVRVTALGTGA
-1988 REPLDEP
+1988 TREPLDEP

-2015 SALDES
+2015 NELDET
-2021 AFLLNF
+2021 AFRFNF
-2027 GSVYETLEPLD
+2027 GNVFETLEPLE
-2038 ASDYAETF
+2038 ANQYAETF
-2046 DPAAPANADITY
+2046 DPAAPANAAITY
-2058 APNLPNGEYQLHII
+2058 APDLPNGEYQLHIT
-2072 AADTSENTAELVT
+2072 AADTSENTAEFVT
-2085 TFTLNEEVT
+2085 TFILDEEVT

-2101 PNPTVDGKTF
+2101 PNPTVDGRTF

-2138 VDASAKRGTNET
+2138 VDASANRGTNET

-2172 ARTEDGSRVEQVGKL
+2172 AHIEDGSRIEQVGKL

>member
-1 MRKICIF
+1 MRKIQFF
-8 LAIFLIFFTVP
+8 LALFFTFYTVP
-19 TLVSVAQTLPALG
+19 ILVSVAQTASSG
-32 KHPSKNPL
+32 HPVSKNPL
-40 QILATTADTLTARF
+40 QILAITSDTLTARF
-54 TLPEIQV
+54 TLPEVEV
-61 RNSHQSSAVSGQKE
+61 RNSSQQEWQSAVGSRQSAKRVPL
-75 NIFPESP
+75 N
-82 DSPTPTDTKRS
+82 DTLF
-93 ARVGESEPTTDS
+93 TDS
-105 HSSEIYFAGADWTLD
+105 QEIFSEEKTAPTADSQYTEIYFAGADWTLD

-143 TVIQARPEIRSV
+143 TVIQARPEIRNI

-165 IFPALTWPATRL
+165 IFPTLHSSQQIGSLSESRL
-177 QPFSNGGELLTKN
+177 LKADSHK
-190 SRVSQG
+190 G
-196 FYPTQLVEAIP
+196 FYPRQLVEAIP

-219 QINPIQYNPAT
+219 QINPIQYNSTT
-230 KQLRIFKSVTFRID
+230 KQLKIFKSVTFRVT
-244 FPPFPATGGNPGM
+244 FPPIPT
-257 VTSAGGTV
+257 TDGTV
-265 SAAPSIFSKNS
+265 SAAPSTFSRNS
-276 PTFESLFQGTLRN
+276 PAFEGLFQGTLRN
-289 YEQSKPWR
+289 YEQAKPWR
-297 SQRRM
+297 SQRRTS
-302 PYGNR
+302 YGNH
-307 APGAPILTLSST
+307 AYGAPTLTVSNT
-319 LRFKIPVTRTD
+319 HRFKIRVTRTD
-330 LYRITYNHIK
+330 LYRITYNNIK
-340 AAGIEP
+340 AAADIEP
-346 EDIDLDTVRLE
+346 EDIDLDTIRLE
-357 SSGQKQGI
+357 SSGKKQGI

-370 NGNNTLDP
+370 NGNDTLDP
-378 GEQMVFYG
+378 GEQLVFYG

-404 ALQGEPNTGIEG
+404 TLQGEPNVGVEG

-421 RDATPLAQ
+421 RDATPRTP
-429 NLVTPTAFLARV
+429 NLVAPTAFLSRA
-441 RFEENVHH
+441 RFEKNVHH
-449 DVLAGTNTKSELADH
+449 DVLAGTEIKSELADH
-464 YFWAAFRGGNID
+464 YFWVAFRGGNID

-481 LGIEVPLAVPRLA
+481 LPIEVPLAVPRLA

-502 LKFQGASRKGNALHQ
+502 LKFQGASRRGNALHK

-526 LGRVAEWK
+526 LGRLVEWK
-534 RQGSQVA
+534 RQGSQIA
-541 TRSIPWARVH
+541 IRSIPHARVH
-551 NNQVNFMRIEALDT
+551 NNQVNFMRIESLDT

-587 FRAEANRL
+587 FQAQANRL

-609 HYSVRNIF
+609 QYNVRNIF
-617 HDAIDVYQIDENG
+617 HDTIDVYEINENG

-653 TVNQYTRYF
+653 SVNQHTRYF
-662 VISRSAYRSINALV
+662 VISRSSYRSINALV

-692 VAITHPDFA
+692 VVITHPDFT

-716 TTMVVDIGDIYDEFS
+716 TTMIVDIGDIYNEFS
-731 DGLFNPFAIQRFLRY
+731 DGLFNPFAIRRFLRY
-746 AYNSWQQPAPTYVVL
+746 AYNSWQQPAPTYVLL

-773 VEIYRRDPNFRG
+773 VALYREDPNFRG

-834 PEELVTMVEKI
+834 PEELATMVEKI

-881 NELIQ
+881 DELIQ
-886 EVIPVGYDTRQI
+886 EIIPVGYDTRQI
-898 YLRKIKSP
+898 YLRKIRSP
-906 ERTRAQIR
+906 ERTRSQIR

-945 VVGLRNRY
+945 VVSLRNRY

-1021 PKLVITGEDGLPS
+1021 PKLVINGDGGPPS
-1034 TVGHIVADAK
+1034 TIGHIVADAK
-1044 ISFISRIRNTQ
+1044 ISFVSRIRNTQ
-1055 WIPGAEQYTLF
+1055 WIPGTEQYTLF

-1078 DIKVELERIALNKAH
+1078 NIRVELERIALNKAH
-1093 DIVIKANEVGT
+1093 EIVIKANEVGT
-1104 TEGPKIGVP
+1104 TEGVFDRVSRIGVTE
-1113 GREPVGVN
+1113 GEN
-1121 FTIASDFSTE
+1121 FRIATDFSTE
-1131 SLSAFATFANHF
+1131 SLSAFATFANHY
-1143 DDNVNND
+1143 DDNISND

-1164 GTIRIDVPNSALPG
+1164 GTIRLDVPNSALPG
-1178 GGVARV
+1178 GGVARI
-1184 FAYDDTRAAIGGTRF
+1184 FAYDETRAAIGGTRF
-1199 WIDTPVVHDIRE
+1199 WVDTPVVHDIRE
-1211 TLDIKVT
+1211 TIDIKVT

-1225 LVVDDKGPAGI
+1225 LVVDDKGPAGV

-1248 FKDEIV
+1248 FKDQTIS
-1254 QMIPARV
+1254 MIPAQA

-1272 YELERNIPLPQGG
+1272 YELEEAIPLPQGG

-1290 RLLITDSTGQ
+1290 RLLITDSTGH
-1300 EFAIPSKT
+1300 ELAVPSKT
-1308 ERNIVRVPEGPNIA
+1308 ERNIVKVPEGPNIA

-1330 APIRYAFDEEKK
+1330 APIQYTFDEEKN

-1368 GNPDVEGDSVI
+1368 GNPDKEGDSII
-1379 DEDAEIIGSVTIKPT
+1379 DEDADIIGRVIIKPT
-1394 DWVDGTYALQR
+1394 DWTDGIHTLQK
-1405 VTATLD
+1405 VTAILD
-1411 LDKPLVTGV
+1411 LDKPLTTGV

-1426 ADPDDPGIE
+1426 ADPDDPEIE
-1435 DEITGNIQESRQFD
+1435 DKIIGKIQESRQFD

-1459 EFNYKPQGELT
+1459 EFNYKPQEALT

-1477 FDIHFPANALD
+1477 FDIHFPANSID

-1508 PAQPDLQFAPIPR
+1508 PSQPDLQFAPIPR

-1532 GTEVAQ
+1532 GAEVSQ
-1538 YYEPAFRTGVTTLKK
+1538 YYEPTFRTGVTALKK
-1553 PAELKLRFDVS
+1553 PAELKLRFDES
-1564 ALGDTV
+1564 ALEDTV

-1575 LQSNNPAFKTALMEI
+1575 LQPDTPAFKTALAEL
-1590 ANQLAIYA
+1590 ADQLAVYA
-1598 WQADFSAWRRLSSQI
+1598 WQADPSAWRRLPSEI
-1613 NYTSE
+1613 HYTSE
-1618 GDDFLLENYVTP
+1618 GDFLLENYVTP

-1638 QELEASAITINP
+1638 QELDASAISINP

-1656 TWVLLF
+1656 TWILLF
-1662 LDADEYEVFLKRK
+1662 LDSDEYEVFLKRK
-1675 GESLIQK
+1675 GEALIQK
-1682 LDKSGQLDNPFREEG
+1682 LDKPGQLDNPFREEG
-1697 FGLALRIPRKESTP
+1697 FGLEIRIPRKESTP
-1711 IGVNYTFEFAD
+1711 LGVNYTFEFAD

-1736 ILTGTWNANLGNG
+1736 TLTRTWNANLGNG

-1759 KGEFEIGDW
+1759 NGEFEIGDW

-1780 LDASGEPV
+1780 RDASAEAI
-1788 HFPNG
+1788 HHPNG
-1793 VKVRGKVN
+1793 VKVRGKIN

-1815 TASSEDFNFGDKVK
+1815 TASSENFNFGDKVK
-1829 FSTAR
+1829 FSSAR
-1834 VGAIVAEVSELTQF
+1834 VGTITAEVSELTQF
-1848 ALMRSTDTEPPDFSI
+1848 ALMRSTDTEPPAFSI
-1863 WVDGIQPQTGSV
+1863 WVDGLQPQTGSV
-1875 IPPRPKISIV
+1875 IPPRPNISIV

-1894 EFLTIARQKDGGP
+1894 DFLTIARQKDSGP

-1915 LRTQGGYQT
+1915 LRTQGGFQT

-1947 NGNAIGGDEGV
+1947 NGNAIGGDEGL
-1958 VVYRFFVTETPDLVP
+1958 VVYRFFVTEAPDLTP
-1973 PTIDIRVTTPGTGSA
+1973 PTIDIRVTAFGTGST

-2005 SRFKITLTDD
+2005 PRFKIILTDD
-2015 SALDES
+2015 NALDET
-2021 AFLLNF
+2021 AFRLNL
-2027 GSVYETLEPLD
+2027 GSVYETPESLD
-2038 ASDYAETF
+2038 TTDYTETF
-2046 DPAAPANADITY
+2046 DPAAPTNAAITY
-2058 APNLPNGEYQLHII
+2058 APDLPNDEYQLHITV
-2072 AADTSENTAELVT
+2072 ADTSENTAELVT

-2138 VDASAKRGTNET
+2138 VDASANRGANET

-2156 ETGMRCANG
+2156 EIGMRCANG

-2172 ARTEDGSRVEQVGKL
+2172 AYTEDGNRIEQIGKL

>member
-1 MRKICIF
+1 MRKIRFF
-8 LAIFLIFFTVP
+8 LAIFFIFFTVP
-19 TLVSVAQTLPALG
+19 TLVSVAQTSPALG
-32 KHPSKNPL
+32 QHPSKNPL
-40 QILATTADTLTARF
+40 QILATTSNTLTARF

-61 RNSHQSSAVSGQKE
+61 RNNHQSSVNSHPLREGLVEQSPSLTDNGQL
-75 NIFPESP
+75 
-82 DSPTPTDTKRS
+82 
-93 ARVGESEPTTDS
+93 TTDNYPT
-105 HSSEIYFAGADWTLD
+105 EVYFAGADWTLD

-130 QRIGIPIVGTPIV
+130 QRIGIPVVGTPIV
-143 TVIQARPEIRSV
+143 TVIEARPEIRSV

-165 IFPALTWPATRL
+165 IFPALTTNSRPATS
-177 QPFSNGGELLTKN
+177 QT
-190 SRVSQG
+190 QG

-207 VGFVR
+207 VGLVR
-212 EQRIASL
+212 EQRIASV

-244 FPPFPATGGNPGM
+244 FPPFAATGGI
-257 VTSAGGTV
+257 V

-276 PTFESLFQGTLRN
+276 PAFESLFQGTLRN
-289 YEQSKPWR
+289 YEQAKSWR
-297 SQRRM
+297 SQRRT
-302 PYGNR
+302 PYRNH
-307 APGAPILTLSST
+307 APGAPALTVSST

-340 AAGIEP
+340 AAAGIEP

-365 YVFDE
+365 YIFDE
-370 NGNNTLDP
+370 DENNTLDP

-421 RDATPLAQ
+421 RDATPRAQ
-429 NLVTPTAFLARV
+429 NLVTPVAFLARA

-449 DVLAGTNTKSELADH
+449 DVLAGTAIKSELADH
-464 YFWAAFRGGNID
+464 YFWAAFRGGNVN

-502 LKFQGASRKGNALHQ
+502 VKFQGASRRGNALHQ

-526 LGRVAEWK
+526 LGRVEEWK
-534 RQGSQVA
+534 RQASQIA

-617 HDAIDVYQIDENG
+617 HETIDVYQIDENG
-630 ITSRLTGGK
+630 ITSRLTGGE
-639 VSRIGASHQILFED
+639 VSRVGASHQILFED
-653 TVNQYTRYF
+653 TVNRYTRYF

-684 NPSNQADY
+684 NPANQADY
-692 VAITHPDFA
+692 VVITHPDFA
-701 ENIQPLVEFRRSQGL
+701 ESIQPLVEFRRSQGL
-716 TTMVVDIGDIYDEFS
+716 TTMVVDIDDIYDEFS

-773 VEIYRRDPNFRG
+773 VERYRRDPNFRG

-881 NELIQ
+881 IELIQ
-886 EVIPVGYDTRQI
+886 EIIPVGYDTRQI

-945 VVGLRNRY
+945 VVTLRNRY

-1021 PKLVITGEDGLPS
+1021 PKLVLNGEDGLPS

-1044 ISFISRIRNTQ
+1044 ISFVSRIRNTQ
-1055 WIPGAEQYTLF
+1055 WIPGMEQYTLF

-1078 DIKVELERIALNKAH
+1078 NIKVELERIALNKAH
-1093 DIVIKANEVGT
+1093 EIVIKANEVGI
-1104 TEGPKIGVP
+1104 TEGPKIGVS
-1113 GREPVGVN
+1113 GVGN

-1143 DDNVNND
+1143 DDNINND
-1150 LVQRTGGRVWKGEY
+1150 LVQRTGGRVWQGEY

-1199 WIDTPVVHDIRE
+1199 WVDTPVVHDIRE

-1225 LVVDDKGPAGI
+1225 LVVDDKGPGGI

-1248 FKDEIV
+1248 FEDEIIS
-1254 QMIPARV
+1254 MIPARA

-1272 YELERNIPLPQGG
+1272 YELEKTIPLPQGG

-1290 RLLITDSTGQ
+1290 RLLITDSTGH
-1300 EFAIPSKT
+1300 ELAIPSKT
-1308 ERNIVRVPEGPNIA
+1308 ERRIVRVPEGPNIA
-1322 IGTDEADR
+1322 IGTDETDR
-1330 APIRYAFDEEKK
+1330 APIRYAFDEEKN

-1368 GNPDVEGDSVI
+1368 GNPDAEGDSII
-1379 DEDAEIIGSVTIKPT
+1379 DEDADIIGRVTIKPT
-1394 DWVDGTYALQR
+1394 DWEDGTYALQH
-1405 VTATLD
+1405 VSATLD
-1411 LDKPLVTGV
+1411 LDKPLATGV

-1426 ADPDDPGIE
+1426 ADPDDPEIE
-1435 DEITGNIQESRQFD
+1435 DEIIGKIQESRQFD
-1449 NKQHVSFIVN
+1449 NKQHVSFIIN
-1459 EFNYKPQGELT
+1459 EFNYKPQDELT

-1508 PAQPDLQFAPIPR
+1508 PSQPDLAFAPIPR

-1553 PAELKLRFDVS
+1553 PAEVKLRFDVS
-1564 ALGDTV
+1564 ALEDTV
-1570 REETL
+1570 REETF
-1575 LQSNNPAFKTALMEI
+1575 LQPNNPAFKTALTEI

-1618 GDDFLLENYVTP
+1618 SEFLLENYVTP

-1662 LDADEYEVFLKRK
+1662 SDADEYEVFLKRK

-1697 FGLALRIPRKESTP
+1697 FGLELRIPRKESTP
-1711 IGVNYTFEFAD
+1711 IGINYTFEFAD
-1722 ILAFETDYDPGGDV
+1722 ILAFETDYDTGGDV

-1759 KGEFEIGDW
+1759 NGEFEIGDW

-1780 LDASGEPV
+1780 RDASAEPV

-1834 VGAIVAEVSELTQF
+1834 VGAIVAEINELTQF
-1848 ALMRSTDTEPPDFSI
+1848 ALMRSTDTEPPAFSI

-1885 LQDTNGIDT
+1885 LQDTNGVDT
-1894 EFLTIARQKDGGP
+1894 EFLTITRQKDSGP
-1907 LELITDYE
+1907 LEPITDYE

-1924 VPIDYQPILFPGEYI
+1924 VPIDYQPILFPGEYT

-1947 NGNAIGGDEGV
+1947 NGNTIGGDEGLV
-1958 VVYRFFVTETPDLVP
+1958 AYRFFVTEAPDLVP
-1973 PTIDIRVTTPGTGSA
+1973 PTIDIRVTALGTGST

-1995 LIDGTVLTEQ
+1995 LIEGTVLTEQ

-2015 SALDES
+2015 SALDET

-2027 GSVYETLEPLD
+2027 GSVYEPLEPL
-2038 ASDYAETF
+2038 ATSDYAETF
-2046 DPAAPANADITY
+2046 DPAAPTNAAITY
-2058 APNLPNGEYQLHII
+2058 APDLANGEYQLHIS

-2085 TFTLNEEVT
+2085 TFTLNEEIT

-2111 FTYHLAQA
+2111 FTYYLAQA

-2124 IKIYSVN
+2124 IKIYSVA

-2138 VDASAKRGTNET
+2138 VDASANRGTNET

-2165 VYLYRVI
+2165 VYLYRII
-2172 ARTEDGSRVEQVGKL
+2172 ARTEDGSRIEQVGKL